1 MPAKRSSTSGALS
14 WILAV
19 VLVSVAA
26 IGVGWLLGQQ
36 VLNWLNPGRSSVS
49 DSGSADTSYSYYPW
63 DSPSAT
69 SASDSTVAEAPTV
82 TLPTSTVSSTP
93 ATTTA
98 STASSTPVVP
108 SQTTTTPAAT
118 APKLWKVRVGSF
130 ATREQATVAS
140 QELAAQGL
148 PIFVTGSGPFAVQVG
163 AFAKRENAIAL
174 GDSLADQGYDVLVTD

>member
-19 VLVSVAA
+19 ALVSVAA

-63 DSPSAT
+63 DSPSTT
-69 SASDSTVAEAPTV
+69 SASDGTVAAEPTV
-82 TLPTSTVSSTP
+82 TLPTSTAGSIP

-98 STASSTPVVP
+98 STATSTPVAS
-108 SQTTTTPAAT
+108 SQADTTPAAT
-118 APKLWKVRVGSF
+118 ASKLWKVRVGSF
-130 ATREQATVAS
+130 ATREQATTAS

-148 PIFVTGSGPFAVQVG
+148 PIYVTGSGPFAVQVG
-163 AFAKRENAIAL
+163 AFSKRENAIAL